1 MKTFKQ
7 YVEACWQGYK
17 QVGMKKK
24 GKKMVPNCV
33 PEEYVAEAAKPP
45 RWKKAGPNGEKEIT
59 FSTGRRFKIE
69 KQLDHNERHK
79 GEWKVMEWDSRSRD
93 WEWHDTF
100 SPQWYAKEKV
110 MELGKYDQKGKKIS
124 ESVQPHP
131 EVVKAYKKTL
141 DAEDKAGDYNYRS
154 NKARVT
160 RAANHLSKKIKQH
173 HPDLDMKG
181 KIALRTKLQSMKEHA
196 GYWGTSELA
205 DRYARETPGQKP
217 MKTHKNKYKEPK
229 ANKMKDE

>member
-1 MKTFKQ
+1 
-7 YVEACWQGYK
+7 
-17 QVGMKKK
+17 MKKK

-124 ESVQPHP
+124 E
-131 EVVKAYKKTL
+131 
-141 DAEDKAGDYNYRS
+141 
-154 NKARVT
+154 
-160 RAANHLSKKIKQH
+160 
-173 HPDLDMKG
+173 
-181 KIALRTKLQSMKEHA
+181 HA